1 MNLHVVLGPKM
12 ALVIGNLKIGIFSIN
27 LYLLNRLKLAINLN
41 FLSNLFLCSYIN
53 SRTTG
58 HSYSTCSI
66 DPKTCPDGY
75 CDSLERLN
83 PEGLCPQDC
92 MSKGK
97 VN

>member
-1 MNLHVVLGPKM
+1 MV
-12 ALVIGNLKIGIFSIN
+12 
-27 LYLLNRLKLAINLN
+27 LLN
-41 FLSNLFLCSYIN
+41 F
-53 SRTTG
+53 RTSG

-92 MSKGK
+92 MPKGTVDYVPFYSKFLEIF
-97 VN
+97 VNRYNISFNVVCGL